1 MVNSEI
7 TRSYYI
13 GGMKE
18 EERETG
24 ATNSQLLLAS
34 YSMASEAMNIKALN
48 AVILASPRS
57 NVEQSTGR
65 ILRVRISERLVEPLI
80 IDIIDPHEPTLS
92 QWKRRLAY
100 YNKCKYNIQ
109 NVKQGG
115 IVLDIIK
122 EEKEDHDNNACLI
135 ADD

>member
-1 MVNSEI
+1 
-7 TRSYYI
+7 
-13 GGMKE
+13 
-18 EERETG
+18 
-24 ATNSQLLLAS
+24 
-34 YSMASEAMNIKALN
+34 MNIKALN

-65 ILRVRISERLVEPLI
+65 ILRVRISERVVEPLI
-80 IDIIDPHEPTLS
+80 IDIIDPHEPTKS

-115 IVLDIIK
+115 EVLDK
-122 EEKEDHDNNACLI
+122 EEEEDDNNTRETNGFLI